1 MKAGSYSDN
10 DDVLEHTLQQEWER
24 RTQRREEREFH
35 VSANTLQDILM
46 DYVNADN

>member
-1 MKAGSYSDN
+1 MKGDSYIDN
-10 DDVLEHTLQQEWER
+10 DDVLEHTLQGELER

-35 VSANTLQDILM
+35 ASANTLRDILT